1 MTLEDIGEIVATL
14 EASDVI
20 ECEVTSGAHA
30 LRIRFDR
37 VQQPGVPMLSKSGD
51 ESTVVDA
58 TAQPVCSPATGVLR
72 LRHPLGDSLLTPG
85 LAVKTGQIVAYLEV
99 ESVLSPIVATVDGVI
114 GEINVSDGDLV
125 TFGAS
130 IADVYP

>member
-30 LRIRFDR
+30 LRIRLDR
-37 VQQPGVPMLSKSGD
+37 VPQPVVPLLPKSDD
-51 ESTVVDA
+51 EPAVAAA
-58 TAQPVCSPATGVLR
+58 TAQPVLSPATGFLR

-114 GEINVSDGDLV
+114 GAINVSDGDLV

-130 IADVYP
+130 IVDVHP